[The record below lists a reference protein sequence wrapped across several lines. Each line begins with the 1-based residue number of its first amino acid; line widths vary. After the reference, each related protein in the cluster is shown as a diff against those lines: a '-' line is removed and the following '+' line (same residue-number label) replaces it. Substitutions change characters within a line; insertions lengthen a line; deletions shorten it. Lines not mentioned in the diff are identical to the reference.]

1 MASLSSKTALITGC
15 NRGIGK
21 AILEKLASLGCN
33 VICATRNQTPEFEEF
48 TLELSTKFDVSI
60 QHIYF
65 DLNDEE
71 SIKTSLNQLIKTKPT
86 IDILI
91 NNAGIAYGGIML
103 MTPLKKIKE
112 VFQVNYFSQIL
123 ITQYIAKI
131 MTKQKSGVII
141 NISSVMAM
149 ENFAGGSAYAASK
162 AAVATF
168 TRTTANELAPF
179 NIRVNAIAPGLIETE
194 MGDAMDQKTQEL
206 FNSRS
211 DFKRRGTPQEVAD
224 LIAFLVS
231 DEAKYIT
238 GQIIRIDGGM

>member
-1 MASLSSKTALITGC
+1 MNTLKGKTALITGC

-21 AILEKLASLGCN
+21 AVMEKFASLGCN
-33 VICATRNQTPEFEEF
+33 IICVTRSQYPDFENY
-48 TLELSTKFDVSI
+48 TSELTNKFDVRIS
-60 QHIYF
+60 HIYF
-65 DLNDEE
+65 DLSDEE

-86 IDILI
+86 IDILV
-91 NNAGIAYGGIML
+91 NNAGIPHGGIML
-103 MTPLKKIKE
+103 MTPLKTIKE
-112 VFQVNYFSQIL
+112 VFQINYFSQIL

-141 NISSVMAM
+141 NMSSVMAM

-162 AAVATF
+162 AAIATF
-168 TRTTANELAPF
+168 TRTIANELAPF

-206 FNSRS
+206 FNFRS
-211 DFKRRGTPQEVAD
+211 DFKRRGTPLEVAN

>member
-1 MASLSSKTALITGC
+1 MNTLKGKTALITGC

-21 AILEKLASLGCN
+21 AVMEKFASLGCN
-33 VICATRNQTPEFEEF
+33 IICATRSQYTDFENY
-48 TLELSTKFDVSI
+48 TSVLSKKFNI
-60 QHIYF
+60 TIIHIYF
-65 DLNDEE
+65 DLADED

-86 IDILI
+86 IDILV
-91 NNAGIAYGGIML
+91 NNAGIPHGGIML
-103 MTPLKKIKE
+103 MTPLKTIKE
-112 VFQVNYFSQIL
+112 VFQINYFSQIL

-141 NISSVMAM
+141 NMSSVMAM

-168 TRTTANELAPF
+168 TRTIANELAPF
-179 NIRVNAIAPGLIETE
+179 NIRVNAVAPGLMETE
-194 MGDAMDQKTQEL
+194 MGDKMDQKTQDL

-211 DFKRRGTPQEVAD
+211 DFKRRGTPQEVAN
-224 LIAFLVS
+224 LVAFLVS